1 MIKTK
6 ENLLKVFSI
15 SLGFSLSFLIL
26 EIYARIAP
34 ATDIFPIEKP
44 IVCNLDKNISLKCL
58 HRRKARLKGI
68 WSAGKFKPFN
78 EVALKET
85 NDIGQFSDV
94 DFRTFLNASNKNLKV
109 LAIGDSFVQAIE
121 VKNSSTFHGLLNNL
135 KTKNDQ
141 SIISTA
147 IGSAGMAFPN
157 YISSIKYVNAFTNL
171 DNLIL
176 IIPIIANDFDES
188 FFSFAQ
194 KGRRGGLGQ
203 FYFKEDSEDFQFVSF
218 PDKSN
223 LTQKLINLTLRN
235 SALSRYLIYNLKIGG
250 YLKTN
255 FEFLTSRNTK
265 KVKFAA
271 NIIESSINETPERFR
286 LGELAT
292 EKFIHNLKLLRR
304 SSKVR
309 EKTFLVI
316 DADRESIYKN
326 IPLEKKS
333 FYQSMRKKFISTAN
347 ENGFQV
353 IDMNPIFKKDFSERN
368 LKFNS
373 EYDGHWNEYGHKK
386 ISEEVIKKI
395 NKLELD

>member
-1 MIKTK
+1 M
-6 ENLLKVFSI
+6 
-15 SLGFSLSFLIL
+15 
-26 EIYARIAP
+26 
-34 ATDIFPIEKP
+34 
-44 IVCNLDKNISLKCL
+44 
-58 HRRKARLKGI
+58 
-68 WSAGKFKPFN
+68 
-78 EVALKET
+78 
-85 NDIGQFSDV
+85 
-94 DFRTFLNASNKNLKV
+94 
-109 LAIGDSFVQAIE
+109 
-121 VKNSSTFHGLLNNL
+121 
-135 KTKNDQ
+135 
-141 SIISTA
+141 
-147 IGSAGMAFPN
+147 
-157 YISSIKYVNAFTNL
+157 
-171 DNLIL
+171 

-218 PDKSN
+218 PDKTN

-292 EKFIHNLKLLRR
+292 DKFIHNLKLLRR

-333 FYQSMRKKFISTAN
+333 FYQSMRKKFISTSN

-353 IDMNPIFKKDFSERN
+353 IDMNPIFKKDFSEKN

>member
-1 MIKTK
+1 MQIAK
-6 ENLLKVFSI
+6 ENLLKIFSI
-15 SLGFSLSFLIL
+15 SLGFSISFLIL

-44 IVCNLDKNISLKCL
+44 IICNTNDNISLSCL
-58 HRRKARLKGI
+58 HRRKARQKGY
-68 WSAGKFKPFN
+68 WSAGKFKPYN
-78 EVALKET
+78 EVAFKET

-94 DFRTFLNASNKNLKV
+94 DFQTFVKAGNNNLKV
-109 LAIGDSFVQAIE
+109 LTIGDSFVQAIE
-121 VKNSSTFHGLLNNL
+121 VKNSSTFHGLLNNF
-135 KTKNDQ
+135 KTINDR

-157 YISSIKYVNAFTNL
+157 YITSIKYAKSSTDLNNL
-171 DNLIL
+171 VL

-188 FFSFAQ
+188 FFRFAQ

-203 FYFKEDSEDFQFVSF
+203 FYFKEDSEDLRFVSF
-218 PDKSN
+218 PDETN
-223 LTQKLINLTLRN
+223 FTQKLINLTLRN

-271 NIIESSINETPERFR
+271 NIIETSKDETPERYR
-286 LGELAT
+286 LGELAID
-292 EKFIHNLKLLRR
+292 KFIYNLKNLRK
-304 SSKVR
+304 SYKDR
-309 EKTFLVI
+309 EKTFLVL

-326 IPLEKKS
+326 IPLDKKS
-333 FYQSMRKKFISTAN
+333 FYQTMRRKFIDVAMQ
-347 ENGFQV
+347 NGFQV
-353 IDMNPIFKKDFSERN
+353 IDMKPIFKKDYSEKK

-386 ISEEVIKKI
+386 ISEEVINKI
-395 NKLELD
+395 NKLRL